1 MPSKGETGSRGTNSC
16 LPFAV
21 NALLNLSVTKEVAPK
36 AFQWNIFNVKILLC
50 INIWKCL
57 QNLIKVNYI

>member
-1 MPSKGETGSRGTNSC
+1 MPSKGETWSRGTNSC

-36 AFQWNIFNVKILLC
+36 ASNEIYLMWRFCCV
-50 INIWKCL
+50 
-57 QNLIKVNYI
+57 